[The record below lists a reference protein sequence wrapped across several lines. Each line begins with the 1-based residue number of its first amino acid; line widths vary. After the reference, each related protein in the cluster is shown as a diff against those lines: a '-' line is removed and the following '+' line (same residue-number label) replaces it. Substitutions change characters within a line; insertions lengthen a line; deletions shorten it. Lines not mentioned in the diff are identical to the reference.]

1 MSGERGAFGGD
12 ASLGLSLAGTRI
24 LLVLGVSA
32 RALRELGRV
41 AAGRLTLAAAV
52 WLGVGLAVSAFV
64 VWGFAEITEEVIEGE
79 SRAFD
84 RAVLLWI
91 EANVPAW
98 LDGPMRAVTALGYY
112 RVVLPLLAAV
122 VAAFVFRG
130 WRLSAVLLVVST
142 AGGIFL
148 TTVLK
153 GVFRRARPEIIDSG
167 YAADFYSF
175 PSGHATVAVGF
186 YGALTLIPA
195 YHLRS
200 PARLAV
206 VGLGT
211 LLVLAIGFSR
221 LYLGVHYPTDV
232 LAGFL
237 AAPLWLVSVGTV
249 YVLWL
254 SVRRFRAAELRRG
267 S

>member
-1 MSGERGAFGGD
+1 M
-12 ASLGLSLAGTRI
+12 GLS
-24 LLVLGVSA
+24 
-32 RALRELGRV
+32 
-41 AAGRLTLAAAV
+41 
-52 WLGVGLAVSAFV
+52 VSAFV

-91 EANVPAW
+91 DSNVPAW
-98 LDGPMRAVTALGYY
+98 MDGPMRVVTNLGYY
-112 RVVLPLLAAV
+112 KVVLPLLTAAAGV
-122 VAAFVFRG
+122 FCFVR

-142 AGGIFL
+142 AGGILL

-153 GVFRRARPEIIDSG
+153 AVFRRARPEIIDSG
-167 YAADFYSF
+167 YTAGFYSY

-186 YGALTLIPA
+186 YGALTLILA
-195 YHLRS
+195 YHLRG
-200 PARLAV
+200 PARWAAV
-206 VGLGT
+206 TLGAA
-211 LLVLAIGFSR
+211 LVLLIGFSR

-254 SVRRFRAAELRRG
+254 SARKLRAAEWRREG
-267 S
+267 

>member
-1 MSGERGAFGGD
+1 VFGT
-12 ASLGLSLAGTRI
+12 STR
-24 LLVLGVSA
+24 V
-32 RALRELGRV
+32 LRELRRV
-41 AAGRLTLAAAV
+41 AVDRLTVAAV
-52 WLGVGLAVSAFV
+52 VWLAVGLAVSAFV

-91 EANVPAW
+91 GANVPAW

-112 RVVLPLLAAV
+112 YAVLPLLT
-122 VAAFVFRG
+122 VASLAFLYKG

-142 AGGIFL
+142 AGGAFL

-153 GVFRRARPEIIDSG
+153 SVFRRARPEILDSG
-167 YAADFYSF
+167 YTAGFFSF

-186 YGALTLIPA
+186 YGALTLVLA
-195 YHLRS
+195 YHLRG
-200 PARLAV
+200 PARWATV
-206 VGLGT
+206 ALGT
-211 LLVLAIGFSR
+211 VLVLLIGFSR

-237 AAPLWLVSVGTV
+237 AAPLWLVSVGGV
-249 YVLWL
+249 YAAWI
-254 SVRRFRAAELRRG
+254 SVRGLRAAEWRRKHVR
-267 S
+267 